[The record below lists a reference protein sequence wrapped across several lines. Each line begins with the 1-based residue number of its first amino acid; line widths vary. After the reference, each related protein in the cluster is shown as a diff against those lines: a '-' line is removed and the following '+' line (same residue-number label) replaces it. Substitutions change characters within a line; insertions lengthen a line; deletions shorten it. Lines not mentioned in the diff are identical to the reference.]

1 VFTRVLV
8 GVLRESFEKLLRLCV
23 GDDRSEIGR
32 AFCGTEGVEDSC
44 VTDFCVKGEN
54 ACRREDGAHI
64 FDAKCGAKVVRDCV
78 VVEDVVFEYE
88 EQERVSFSYRK
99 FAFWRYTERE
109 RRHCRTHENARYL

>member
-1 VFTRVLV
+1 MVGWFLV
-8 GVLRESFEKLLRLCV
+8 VDFRGSFEKLFRLCL

-32 AFCGTEGVEDSC
+32 AFRGTEDVEVSC
-44 VTDFCVKGEN
+44 VADFCVDGEN
-54 ACRREDGAHI
+54 ACRREDGAHV
-64 FDAKCGAKVVRDCV
+64 FERRCGAKVVRDCV